1 MKIVNRNMQ
10 KLLVFMALLF
20 FINDNFCQSTPP
32 LPPPTHGRNT
42 DYPTSTPIG
51 TATGLMISFGAGF
64 LAYKVNIAKKNDRNK
79 NS

>member
-1 MKIVNRNMQ
+1 MK
-10 KLLVFMALLF
+10 KLLVFIIFLF
-20 FINDNFCQSTPP
+20 FINNNFCQPT
-32 LPPPTHGRNT
+32 PPPTHGRNT
-42 DYPTSTPIG
+42 DYPTKNNESTPIG